1 VLQYGSFPPH
11 CESLVHEAVHWLVI
25 ESQTRPASPHW
36 PLLTH
41 WTQRFVD
48 VLQ

>member
-1 VLQYGSFPPH
+1 VFPPH
-11 CESLVHEAVHWLVI
+11 CASLLQEAVHWLVTV
-25 ESQTRPASPHW
+25 SQTRPASPHW